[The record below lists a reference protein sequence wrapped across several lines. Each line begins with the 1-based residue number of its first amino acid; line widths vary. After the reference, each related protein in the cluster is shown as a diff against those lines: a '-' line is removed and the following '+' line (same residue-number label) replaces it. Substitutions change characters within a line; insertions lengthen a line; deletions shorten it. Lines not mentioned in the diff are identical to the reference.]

1 MNILQDTREQLPLFK
16 EAVTQTI
23 SEGDYT
29 TDKLLGKFHIERKS
43 LSDLYGTLIQGH
55 ARFKRE
61 ILRAKEKNI
70 KLVVYVEGTR
80 SDFIMKRFPMGWKR
94 KMKPGVLSKII
105 DTMSEKYDLEFV
117 FCQDRNN
124 MKQED
129 FNQNTIEEKTKK
141 NDKH

>member
-1 MNILQDTREQLPLFK
+1 MKIIQDTREQLPMFK
-16 EAVTQTI
+16 EATVQTMT
-23 SEGDYT
+23 EGDYT
-29 TDKLLGKFHIERKS
+29 TTKLLGKFHIERKS
-43 LSDLYGTLIQGH
+43 LSDLYGTIIQGH

-94 KMKPGVLSKII
+94 KMKPGALSQII

-124 MKQED
+124 MKHEMITR
-129 FNQNTIEEKTKK
+129 FNQEEDNLEKQ
-141 NDKH
+141 